1 MLEISK
7 RQKLEAE
14 RDGYREYIE
23 EVRERAEK
31 KSDRLD
37 DFQVVHNNMEAN
49 EKSYLEDSLKWAVR
63 EEQRIM
69 NRVKALEEQIEKEV
83 RPVEKILPIQAQA
96 IRAGQLGVIN
106 SLGKIGLSWGDI
118 GEVTEECSS
127 LIEEASRDNNEED
140 DTEVSKEDLE
150 DEEFEDEREV
160 HDG

>member
-49 EKSYLEDSLKWAVR
+49 EKSYLESSLKWAVR
-63 EEQRIM
+63 EEQRMM
-69 NRVKALEEQIEKEV
+69 NRVSALEKQIAKEMPEEQKDEQIEVAADK
-83 RPVEKILPIQAQA
+83 
-96 IRAGQLGVIN
+96 AGRLGIIHDLA
-106 SLGKIGLSWGDI
+106 SIGMNHSDLNEI
-118 GEVTEECSS
+118 TEGYNE